1 MIERVL
7 KGKYIALPADE
18 PGAAYPWVLACHG
31 SGRCALSYR
40 DVPFYAKQRDI
51 ALAAGYAFAACDL
64 ELDTYGTPA
73 GLKKLDAFYGWVVA
87 NLPVR
92 PRAAL
97 WGSSAGGSGMFR
109 FAGAYPARVHLLL
122 GTFPVWDLLS
132 VTHLASMRAAW
143 GGLAGEMLEKAVAPY
158 NPAAHLEW
166 TLQVPIA
173 IAHGRND
180 RAVPLEKNALA
191 LAHQVGERAHLF
203 LTDDEHSTQAC
214 GLYETPLFRQLL
226 EKGK

>member
-1 MIERVL
+1 
-7 KGKYIALPADE
+7 
-18 PGAAYPWVLACHG
+18 
-31 SGRCALSYR
+31 
-40 DVPFYAKQRDI
+40 
-51 ALAAGYAFAACDL
+51 
-64 ELDTYGTPA
+64 
-73 GLKKLDAFYGWVVA
+73 
-87 NLPVR
+87 
-92 PRAAL
+92 
-97 WGSSAGGSGMFR
+97 
-109 FAGAYPARVHLLL
+109 
-122 GTFPVWDLLS
+122 
-132 VTHLASMRAAW
+132 MRAAW
-143 GGLAGEMLEKAVAPY
+143 GGLEGEALEKAVAPY

-203 LTDDEHSTQAC
+203 LTDDEHSTQAF